1 MLRKSWILA
10 ALLVVATPARAEET
24 VSVAIGGHTLM
35 AYLPFALAYEKGYFK
50 EAGLGVRINDFKGGA
65 QAAEALVGGSADIC
79 IGAHEHTLPGNQ
91 RSFVHKIPDFSNHM
105 TEVGLLGWPEA
116 TSNRPQSRPQP
127 RWEQTPINV
136 SKRY

>member
-1 MLRKSWILA
+1 MLRKTWILA

-79 IGAHEHTLPGNQ
+79 IGAQ
-91 RSFVHKIPDFSNHM
+91 
-105 TEVGLLGWPEA
+105 GWPAGMAGSHIQMVRDQGLKHGE
-116 TSNRPQSRPQP
+116 R
-127 RWEQTPINV
+127 
-136 SKRY
+136 